1 MERMLTLERKE
12 GETITITHNGE
23 AIDVIVSMAKN
34 GKVKLSFDGP
44 QSFSIERDDIR
55 ESAQ

>member
-1 MERMLTLERKE
+1 MLTLERKE
-12 GETITITHNGE
+12 GEAVTITHNGE
-23 AIDVIVSMAKN
+23 AIDVIVSTAKN